1 MRDNSN
7 PEGPLTSSTEDEP
20 SRVATR
26 SELLPEER
34 AAGSDDPEGQAAE
47 ILAESDA
54 RQEAASR
61 AADKSAEHRRSEDT
75 VEP

>member
-1 MRDNSN
+1 MRDH
-7 PEGPLTSSTEDEP
+7 SSAEMPPADSGDEEP

-34 AAGSDDPEGQAAE
+34 AAGSDDPEGQAAA
-47 ILAESDA
+47 ILAESDI

-61 AADKSAEHRRSEDT
+61 AADKNAEHRRSEDT